1 MVTLNQV
8 ITNLSNIAS
17 AHYQLKSFG
26 NGSIQEFATSGTT
39 NYPAMWV
46 DYEPSALRGRE
57 YFHTLRIYVCDRL
70 IKGKKNELEVF
81 SDTQQI
87 CLDILAQV
95 QSNIYGWKL
104 VSDSVTLSPFS
115 EPRMDDE
122 DAGYYF
128 DLTLKVPFEYNR
140 CQIPF
145 TAAITN
151 PSQYPP
157 STGGAGGTINV
168 YVDGTLVSTTS
179 STDLNAET
187 VNILWT

>member
-46 DYEPSALRGRE
+46 DYEPSQVQGRS
-57 YFHTLRIYVCDRL
+57 YLHVLRIYVCDRL
-70 IKGKKNELEVF
+70 IKGKKNELDVF

-104 VSDSVTLSPFS
+104 VSDSIALSPFS
-115 EPRMDDE
+115 EPRFDDE

-128 DLTLKVPFEYNR
+128 DLTLKVPFDYDR

-145 TAAITN
+145 TTAITN
-151 PSQYPP
+151 PSQYP
-157 STGGAGGTINV
+157 SNTGSAAGTINV
-168 YVDGTLVSTTS
+168 YIDGVLQSSTS
-179 STDLNAET
+179 STDLDNET

>member
-46 DYEPSALRGRE
+46 DYESPQVRGRD
-57 YFHTLRIYVCDRL
+57 YLHVLRIYVADRL
-70 IKGKKNELEVF
+70 IKGKKNEQDVL
-81 SDTQQI
+81 SDIQQI
-87 CLDILAQV
+87 CLDIIAQA
-95 QSNIYGWKL
+95 QSKIYGWVL
-104 VSDSVTLSPFS
+104 VSDNISLNLFS
-115 EPRMDDE
+115 EPRFGDE

-157 STGGAGGTINV
+157 STGGAGGTIYV

-187 VNILWT
+187 VNITWI